1 METTLEELLVKGAAG
16 FGVHFGENEVTLY
29 FKYLRQL
36 LEWNEKVNL
45 TAIKAPDEIVI
56 KHFLDSISLL
66 PYLQQ
71 KEKIRLLDVGSGAGF
86 PGVPLKI
93 ANPEIDV
100 VLLDSL
106 KKRILFLDSLI
117 TELNLKGV
125 TTVHGRA
132 EDYGH
137 CKGYREGFNVV
148 TSRAVAKL
156 SVLAE
161 LCLPFVRVGGVFAAY
176 KGPRG
181 KEELIEAENALKIL
195 GGKLTRLVEISLPQ
209 TDETRM
215 LIIIRK
221 EKATP
226 QKYPRKAGTPEKK
239 PLCKH
244 QHL

>member
-1 METTLEELLVKGAAG
+1 METTLEELLVMGAAG
-16 FGVHFGENEVTLY
+16 FGVHLGKNEATLY
-29 FKYLRQL
+29 FKYLHQL

-45 TAIKAPDEIVI
+45 TAIKAPDEIII

-66 PYLQQ
+66 PYIQQ
-71 KEKIRLLDVGSGAGF
+71 KDKIRLLDVGSGAGF

-117 TELNLKGV
+117 TELNLNGV

-137 CKGYREGFNVV
+137 YKGYREGFNVV

-161 LCLPFVRVGGVFAAY
+161 LCLPFVRIGGVFAAY

-181 KEELIEAENALKIL
+181 KEEIIEAENALKIL
-195 GGKLTRLVEISLPQ
+195 GGKLTKMTEINLPGLE
-209 TDETRM
+209 DKRI
-215 LIIIRK
+215 LIIVVK
-221 EKATP
+221 EKKTP
-226 QKYPRKAGTPEKK
+226 DKYPRKAGTPERN
-239 PLCKH
+239 PL
-244 QHL
+244 